1 MRVALAVLAG
11 TIVAGFVVFLLEFAG
26 HMTFPVPAEFNP
38 AEPDMSLV
46 PLGALASVVLAWALG
61 SFAGGAAAARI
72 GSEHALPASI
82 GVGSV
87 QLAFGAL
94 TLFAFPHPMWMILAG
109 LALPIPMAWLGGTL
123 FRPRR
128 PG

>member
-11 TIVAGFVVFLLEFAG
+11 TLVAGFVVFLLEFAG
-26 HMTFPVPAEFNP
+26 HMAFPVPPEFNP
-38 AEPDMSLV
+38 VEPDMALV
-46 PLGALASVVLAWALG
+46 PLGALASVVLAWAIG
-61 SFAGGAAAARI
+61 SFVGGATAARI
-72 GSEHALPASI
+72 GTDHALPASI

-94 TLFAFPHPMWMILAG
+94 TLFAIPHPAWMMVAG
-109 LALPIPMAWLGGTL
+109 LALPVPMAWLGGAL
-123 FRPRR
+123 FRPRN